1 MCINICGL
9 FGLIGLVLSC
19 LVFVAELH
27 PKSLYKFISH
37 LKCNL

>member
-1 MCINICGL
+1 MCGL

-19 LVFVAELH
+19 LVFLATLH
-27 PKSLYKFISH
+27 LKVSLYKFIAH